1 VVALLAAVSAA
12 AFGAAD
18 FIGGLSA
25 RRITAALTTA
35 IAQSTGLVVVIT
47 AAVVVAGSPS
57 NADLLWGAS
66 AGLGGGLGILLFYW
80 AFTVGPMSV
89 VAPLSAATSAVVPVV
104 AGIALGERP
113 GLVPTI
119 GVCLA
124 LPAVTLIGRES
135 DRAPAEASSGAG
147 GSDEAAAA
155 TARRA
160 LIAAIAAGF
169 CFGWLLIA
177 LSRTTTQSGMWPL
190 VAGRCTSAGLLVLIA
205 VGLRSARKGA
215 VHPPRAV
222 GLAMAAGVLD
232 SLAFTGLL
240 VATRSGLLTL
250 IGVISALY
258 PVSTIVLARF
268 VLLERLNRS
277 QMGGLW
283 LAGAAMVLIATG
295 AG

>member
-35 IAQSTGLVVVIT
+35 IAQSTGLVVVVT

-135 DRAPAEASSGAG
+135 DRAPASGAG
-147 GSDEAAAA
+147 APDEAAAAAA

-160 LIAAIAAGF
+160 VIAVTATGL

-205 VGLRSARKGA
+205 FALRSARKGSH
-215 VHPPRAV
+215 HPPRAI

-250 IGVISALY
+250 VGVISALY

-277 QMGGLW
+277 QTSGLW
-283 LAGAAMVLIATG
+283 LAGAAMALIATG
-295 AG
+295 SG